1 MPKRRHRS
9 KPEQSQ
15 EELVAE
21 HRRRCRGPEW
31 WSRYNR
37 DELAELHRG
46 SRELREQGYGS
57 DQTYMQWKQL
67 LGER

>member
-9 KPEQSQ
+9 KPEQEQ
-15 EELVAE
+15 QVAD

-31 WSRYNR
+31 WQRYSPE
-37 DELAELHRG
+37 ELSELHRG
-46 SRELREQGYGS
+46 SRELREQGYRS
-57 DQTYMQWKQL
+57 DAGYMAWKEV